1 MKGDWKARRERVD
14 AAVVAF
20 DFLGWLAGRYG
31 QVNPGR
37 KSQLVRAPYREDRK
51 PSLSLYQQGGVTFW
65 KDQADGTSGTVL
77 QWLTRHEGMSLP
89 QAEDFLL
96 EAVFGAGAA
105 QLAPVNWANIRPQRQ
120 PEPEPAYTGP
130 SEPTLRA
137 FEEGQRRMAESG
149 RFPAAL
155 ADCPLDPDTA
165 TTWGLSAKGDEGLI
179 GIFDLEGRIHAVKV
193 RANSQTARYRYMDKG
208 AHNPVWHCPYIQAC
222 EGTLTVFEG
231 EKKAIAASAAL
242 FASEVSARWGVAGLP
257 GASSRPRPEWFAEI
271 AARGFR
277 VVYFP
282 DPDQAGREA
291 AKRFEAEC
299 RAAGLE
305 VYVADPVGD
314 CWDVA
319 REEGLEGLCRK
330 IHAGVN
336 NATLG
341 YSEAA
346 MRGKAL
352 GASAALV
359 LPLVVKFFALS
370 WGMHA
375 SQMLSLLQNLLRDL
389 RDRPHRHPY
398 LGDGRIEIN
407 LSLTDVMGW
416 ADCSQRTAR
425 TLRAKLCAALELTAS
440 DAKTTPHKFF
450 LNTSILECL
459 IRGVTSASFT
469 GKHIQNDDSPIPTHP
484 QPAPDVRNAVNNPRA
499 AEVFAKVSG
508 AGYVIYEDI
517 RECGWRSARHLS
529 RKLGLSPRHVKE
541 CLAHLVAAGF
551 LVQEGR
557 RYSLAPT
564 AEASSSVYRDMAW
577 HYRSAK
583 RRQIWAAARERRLE
597 FERTWFRQAPRILHR
612 QRSGRAARR

>member
-257 GASSRPRPEWFAEI
+257 GASSRPAPSGSPRSRPAASGWSTSPTPTRRAAKPPKGSRPSAGRPVSRSTWPTRWATAGTLRGRRASRGY
-271 AARGFR
+271 AARS
-277 VVYFP
+277 
-282 DPDQAGREA
+282 
-291 AKRFEAEC
+291 
-299 RAAGLE
+299 
-305 VYVADPVGD
+305 
-314 CWDVA
+314 
-319 REEGLEGLCRK
+319 
-330 IHAGVN
+330 
-336 NATLG
+336 T
-341 YSEAA
+341 
-346 MRGKAL
+346 RG
-352 GASAALV
+352 
-359 LPLVVKFFALS
+359 
-370 WGMHA
+370 
-375 SQMLSLLQNLLRDL
+375 
-389 RDRPHRHPY
+389 
-398 LGDGRIEIN
+398 
-407 LSLTDVMGW
+407 
-416 ADCSQRTAR
+416 
-425 TLRAKLCAALELTAS
+425 
-440 DAKTTPHKFF
+440 
-450 LNTSILECL
+450 
-459 IRGVTSASFT
+459 
-469 GKHIQNDDSPIPTHP
+469 
-484 QPAPDVRNAVNNPRA
+484 
-499 AEVFAKVSG
+499 
-508 AGYVIYEDI
+508 
-517 RECGWRSARHLS
+517 
-529 RKLGLSPRHVKE
+529 
-541 CLAHLVAAGF
+541 
-551 LVQEGR
+551 
-557 RYSLAPT
+557 
-564 AEASSSVYRDMAW
+564 
-577 HYRSAK
+577 
-583 RRQIWAAARERRLE
+583 
-597 FERTWFRQAPRILHR
+597 
-612 QRSGRAARR
+612 